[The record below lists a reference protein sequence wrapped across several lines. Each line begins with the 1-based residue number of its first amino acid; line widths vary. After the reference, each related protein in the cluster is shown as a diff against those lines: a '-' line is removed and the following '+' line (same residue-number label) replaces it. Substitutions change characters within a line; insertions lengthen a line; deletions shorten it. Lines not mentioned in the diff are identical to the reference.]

1 LLGFLVRRTALSF
14 IALLFLLTLVFILVR
29 AVPGDPARFRAGIGA
44 TREQV
49 EQARREL
56 GLDEPQI
63 VQYAL
68 FLKNL
73 FLHADLGMSVV
84 TNQPVL
90 KDLAERIPT
99 SLELAFVSYM
109 IGLLFGIP
117 IGAVA
122 AIKWN
127 TWVDHSSRLIGLAGV
142 AVPTFWLG
150 LLLQIAFYKHLGWF
164 PIAGK
169 ASMSFYGA
177 ARITNFVMIDSLITG
192 DLPRLADYLWHM
204 VLPAFCL
211 SQGVVALC
219 VRMFR
224 SSLLEVLSKPYIST
238 ARSKGLREFRVVA
251 KHAAKNALIP
261 IVSLSGVYFGLMVG
275 NAILIETIF
284 SWPGIG
290 TYIVK
295 AISSF
300 DYPGIL
306 GSCLV
311 IGIVFLLANLVSDL
325 LHAVIDPALRYD

>member
-1 LLGFLVRRTALSF
+1 MVAYLIRRTALSV

-56 GLDEPQI
+56 GLDQPQI
-63 VQYAL
+63 VQYML
-68 FLKNL
+68 FMKNL
-73 FLHADLGMSVV
+73 FLRADLGISVM
-84 TNQPVL
+84 TNRPVL
-90 KDLAERIPT
+90 RDLAERIPT
-99 SLELAFVSYM
+99 SLELAFVSYA
-109 IGLLFGIP
+109 IGLLFGLP

-127 TWVDHSSRLIGLAGV
+127 TWIDHSSRLIGLAGV

-150 LLLQIAFYKHLGWF
+150 LLLQIIFYKNLGWF
-164 PIAGK
+164 PVVGK
-169 ASMSFYGA
+169 ASMAFYGA
-177 ARITNFVMIDSLITG
+177 TRITNFVMIDSVLTG
-192 DLPRLADYLWHM
+192 DIPRLLDYLWHM
-204 VLPAFCL
+204 ALPAFCL

-224 SSLLEVLSKPYIST
+224 SSLLEVLSQPYINT
-238 ARSKGLREFRVVA
+238 ARSKGLREFRVVW

-261 IVSLSGVYFGLMVG
+261 IISLSGVYFGLMVG

-284 SWPGIG
+284 GWPGIG

-306 GSCLV
+306 GACLV
-311 IGIVFLLANLVSDL
+311 IGVVFLLANLLSDL
-325 LHAVIDPALRYD
+325 LHAMMDPALRYD